1 MLVSVRQR
9 TRRMFGCSGSN
20 SEVSLASFA
29 GLPLTAAANA
39 AKLSCKSLIS
49 LAGAP

>member
-9 TRRMFGCSGSN
+9 TRRMFRVQLGS
-20 SEVSLASFA
+20 VPASFV

-39 AKLSCKSLIS
+39 AKLSCKPLIS
-49 LAGAP
+49 LSGAP